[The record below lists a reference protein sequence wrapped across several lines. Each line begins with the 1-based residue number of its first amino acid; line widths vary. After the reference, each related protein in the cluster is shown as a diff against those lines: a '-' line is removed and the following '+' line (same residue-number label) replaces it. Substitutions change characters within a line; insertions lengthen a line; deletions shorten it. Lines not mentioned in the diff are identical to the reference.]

1 MSSALWNARNDPY
14 PAADMN
20 NLYLQLFLTF
30 CKIGAFTFG
39 GGWAMISIIQ
49 REIVEKHKWIALDE
63 FLDLLA
69 VAQSMP
75 GILAVNI
82 SVVVGD
88 RLKGV
93 KGSVC
98 AAIGTILPSFL
109 MILAIA
115 IFLTP
120 ETIKNNAVVS
130 RIFKGIRPAVVA
142 LIIAPVLTTAKSA
155 GINWKTVIIPVAVAL
170 LIYSKIPVIS
180 NPIIYIVIGAI
191 GGYIYYITKL
201 NGGIGKNE
209 GNEDSGIDGG
219 DHLERKEVS
228 TDA

>member
-1 MSSALWNARNDPY
+1 MR
-14 PAADMN
+14 
-20 NLYLQLFLTF
+20 NLYMQLFLTF
-30 CKIGAFTFG
+30 AKIGAFTFG

-49 REIVEKHKWIALDE
+49 REIVDKHKWIELEE

-82 SVVVGD
+82 SVVIGD
-88 RLKGV
+88 RLKGL
-93 KGSVC
+93 KGSIC

-120 ETIKNNAVVS
+120 DTIKNNPVVS

-142 LIIAPVLTTAKSA
+142 LIIAPVLTTAKAA
-155 GINWKTVIIPVAVAL
+155 GINWKTVIIPITVAL
-170 LIYSKIPVIS
+170 LIYSKIPYIS
-180 NPIIYIVIGAI
+180 NPIIFILMRAI
-191 GGYIYYITKL
+191 GGYLYYLHTLLKGN
-201 NGGIGKNE
+201 NGN
-209 GNEDSGIDGG
+209 NNSLD
-219 DHLERKEVS
+219 RKEAA
-228 TDA
+228 DA